1 MINLTMTKLP
11 PPGGCCQF
19 VEMPKPSEEARHLR
33 TFELNV
39 AKLPRPRLWPLSNLW
54 IRLNDDKRIF
64 KNTTEEWRTVASFVE
79 IWKNSPGPKP
89 YSVCFTII
97 KWFKYPR
104 TKDQNRGRHLTCS
117 CLVIFELD
125 DDQQEH
131 QRCHPPF
138 FCVLEQNDLR
148 TDPRVPLPRT
158 TWKKEH

>member
-39 AKLPRPRLWPLSNLW
+39 AKLPRPRLWPLSNLC

-79 IWKNSPGPKP
+79 I
-89 YSVCFTII
+89 
-97 KWFKYPR
+97 
-104 TKDQNRGRHLTCS
+104 
-117 CLVIFELD
+117 
-125 DDQQEH
+125 
-131 QRCHPPF
+131 
-138 FCVLEQNDLR
+138 
-148 TDPRVPLPRT
+148 
-158 TWKKEH
+158 